1 MNEPAGEHL
10 ITQIVFCIMFLFCFL
25 FLGTGSFRCL
35 SQTRKGNKNEGKAD
49 RSLFCYYK
57 YFILLYFILF
67 YRLLSNYHLLVKPK
81 QLFSFPQLRLLS
93 LAVCKC
99 KALDFKFLNLRAPF
113 FFQLI
118 MTCSDMYDY
127 HFQAFYT
134 ITFSVTIIIR

>member
-1 MNEPAGEHL
+1 MKGK
-10 ITQIVFCIMFLFCFL
+10 QIGRCFVIISILF
-25 FLGTGSFRCL
+25 
-35 SQTRKGNKNEGKAD
+35 
-49 RSLFCYYK
+49 
-57 YFILLYFILF
+57 YFILF

-81 QLFSFPQLRLLS
+81 PHNSSFPQLRLLS

-127 HFQAFYT
+127 HYQAFYT

>member
-1 MNEPAGEHL
+1 MKGK
-10 ITQIVFCIMFLFCFL
+10 QIGRCFVII
-25 FLGTGSFRCL
+25 S
-35 SQTRKGNKNEGKAD
+35 
-49 RSLFCYYK
+49 
-57 YFILLYFILF
+57 ILF
-67 YRLLSNYHLLVKPK
+67 YFLLFQRLLSNYHLLVKTRTP

-127 HFQAFYT
+127 HYQAFYT